1 MSDLTSLAVMQRMDA
16 QPQVPG
22 RPELDA
28 SDLPRAYA
36 AHPGE
41 SPLRALDFWIGRHQ
55 YRAQAVAAEAAAE
68 AEVPTDELPVLD
80 RRQREQARAARIA
93 ELARLVP
100 LLKELSVDP
109 RAPMR
114 VTSATCFSILA
125 RAGQAQ
131 ADREVWRILL
141 GLSKYDE
148 DAEVRAA
155 ADAALADLERF
166 GTVARAS

>member
-1 MSDLTSLAVMQRMDA
+1 MPRIDA
-16 QPQVPG
+16 NPQVPQ

-28 SDLPRAYA
+28 TDLPHAWSG
-36 AHPGE
+36 HPDT
-41 SPLRALDFWIGRHQ
+41 SPLRALDFWVGLHQ
-55 YRAQAVAAEAAAE
+55 YRAQAVAAEHVAE
-68 AEVPTDELPVLD
+68 AAVPTEELPVMD

-100 LLKELSVDP
+100 LLKELAADP

-125 RAGQAQ
+125 RGGQAQ

-141 GLSKYDE
+141 GLSKYDD
-148 DAEVRAA
+148 DAEVRTA

-166 GTVARAS
+166 GTVAHAS